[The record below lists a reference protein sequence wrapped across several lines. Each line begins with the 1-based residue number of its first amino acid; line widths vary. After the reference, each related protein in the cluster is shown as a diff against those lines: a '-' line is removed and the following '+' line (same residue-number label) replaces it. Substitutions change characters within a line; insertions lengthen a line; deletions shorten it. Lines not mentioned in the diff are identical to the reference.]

1 MIWLTLLSFLTQLYP
16 RMDEW
21 NMKDSRMMN
30 DLKPRGIPVRTSI
43 LYGDDLAA
51 THGQTEYR
59 AIQNQR
65 LIKL

>member
-1 MIWLTLLSFLTQLYP
+1 
-16 RMDEW
+16 MDEW